1 MYQQISLAFVL
12 GTYRQKK
19 NSINYTTKKQNCYK
33 RFPMFGNIRIS
44 KINATKGYHT
54 FRLALH
60 KGQRLLSQY
69 NDCGSTPHRLC
80 VASCKLHYF
89 RNRLEI
95 RPNDSV
101 AMNLVDLKT
110 LCISGICTPLE
121 LCRYFYNLITRDLQT
136 LTINCFEIGC
146 FRNLVHCDCSF
157 FQIMK
162 RVFWLRGD
170 LRK

>member
-1 MYQQISLAFVL
+1 MNWTGCLVIFRINILLVKPIKITQL
-12 GTYRQKK
+12 RK
-19 NSINYTTKKQNCYK
+19 NTCFK
-33 RFPMFGNIRIS
+33 RFPMFGNIHIS
-44 KINATKGYHT
+44 RINATKGYHT

-101 AMNLVDLKT
+101 AMNLADLKCSAYPGYVSCSS
-110 LCISGICTPLE
+110 LAVVE
-121 LCRYFYNLITRDLQT
+121 YFFYNRITNLF
-136 LTINCFEIGC
+136 TIVLC
-146 FRNLVHCDCSF
+146 V
-157 FQIMK
+157 
-162 RVFWLRGD
+162 
-170 LRK
+170 